1 MEPIISVIM
10 PCHNY
15 GRYLEDAI
23 HSLVGGKTSLGDFE
37 PQTFQHF
44 EIIIVDDAS
53 TDGTAEFAQPFL
65 NERIHFIRNENNLGT
80 SATLNVGIRQS
91 KGRFITFLSADD
103 MMETTR
109 LEKMYRAQMDFQNKV
124 IYDDLMTFGNGKRK
138 DRMTLADYDFE
149 RLVYKN
155 IMHAGI
161 LYSRRAWEEVG
172 GYPEAFTHGR
182 EDWAFNVA
190 LGSHGYCGVHI
201 REPLYLYRWEGQN
214 RSLRNAGSQM
224 RLQFLSMM
232 QAQYPALYR
241 GERTNMC
248 CGSKAKSTAI
258 ARSTSSRRGIQSVSQ
273 RQITPLV
280 GAEGMVILEYQL
292 PKAGR
297 VLYTGAVTGQQYAFG
312 GQYKTN
318 YVDARDAPALLA
330 RIEDRRHAFILAE
343 VSQPV
348 IEPMPAEKQKEFI
361 TEVIPNAVILA
372 EIENKRVRRGKNA

>member
-1 MEPIISVIM
+1 MDSIISVIM

-23 HSLVGGKTSLGDFE
+23 QSLIGGKTSLGDFA

-53 TDGTAEFAQPFL
+53 TDGTPEFAQPFL
-65 NERIHFIRNENNLGT
+65 NDRIRFIRNESNLGT
-80 SATLNVGIRQS
+80 AGTLNVGIRQA
-91 KGRFITFLSADD
+91 KGKFITFLSADD

-109 LEKMYRAQMDFQNKV
+109 LEKMYRAQVDFQHKI
-124 IYDDLMTFGNGKRK
+124 IYDDLMTFANGRRK
-138 DRMTLADYDFE
+138 DKMTLADYDFE

-161 LYSRRAWEEVG
+161 LYPRRAWEEVG
-172 GYPEAFTHGR
+172 GYPDTFKQGR

-190 LGSHGYCGVHI
+190 LGAHGYCGVHI

-214 RSLRNAGSQM
+214 RSLRNAGAQM
-224 RLQFLSMM
+224 RLQFLGMM

-241 GERTNMC
+241 GERTTMC

-280 GAEGMVILEYQL
+280 GAEGMVLLEYQL
-292 PKAGR
+292 PKSGR

-312 GQYKTN
+312 GRNKTN
-318 YVDARDAPALLA
+318 NVDARDAPALLA
-330 RIEDRRHAFILAE
+330 RIEDRRHAFTLAE
-343 VSQPV
+343 ISEPV
-348 IEPMPAEKQKEFI
+348 IEPLPAEKPKEFI

-372 EIENKRVRRGKNA
+372 ETEKKRGRRGKNA